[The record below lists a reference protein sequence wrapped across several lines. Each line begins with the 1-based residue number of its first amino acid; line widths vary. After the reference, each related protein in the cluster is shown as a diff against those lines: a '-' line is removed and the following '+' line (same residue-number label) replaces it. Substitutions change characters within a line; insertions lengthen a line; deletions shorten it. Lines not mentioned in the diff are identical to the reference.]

1 MEQEKRVEL
10 GLQVT
15 PNRRKNLL
23 PQNRVRMKMTTSK
36 GVEGLI
42 NIRNSNLVAW
52 TIRKVT
58 QMMGTGQRSFRG
70 ETKKTLR
77 RESKRAFIT

>member
-1 MEQEKRVEL
+1 M
-10 GLQVT
+10 T

-23 PQNRVRMKMTTSK
+23 PQKRVRMKKTTPSK

-42 NIRNSNLVAW
+42 NIRNPNLVAW

-58 QMMGTGQRSFRG
+58 QMMGTGQRSFQG
-70 ETKKTLR
+70 ENKKTLR